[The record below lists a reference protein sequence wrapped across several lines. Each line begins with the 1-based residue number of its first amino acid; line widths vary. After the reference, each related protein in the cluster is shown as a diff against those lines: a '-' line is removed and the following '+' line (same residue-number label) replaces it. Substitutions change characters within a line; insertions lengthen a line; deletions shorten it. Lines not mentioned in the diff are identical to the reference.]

1 MLIEYFRPNNSSEFS
16 ENTKFIYN
24 ELSKKVFIIGY
35 EFDKIPILFEYNNIG
50 NNSYHITGIK
60 KIFDKNTSLEIIL
73 NYEK

>member
-1 MLIEYFRPNNSSEFS
+1 MLIEYFDPSNSSEFS
-16 ENTKFIYN
+16 KNTFFIYN
-24 ELSKKVFIIGY
+24 KINKKVSIIGY
-35 EFDKIPILFEYNNIG
+35 ELEVPILFEYENIG